1 MNDCIN
7 SANLPNKY
15 AKGDANYGRAT
26 KGAAYALLG
35 QTYMWMK
42 DYAKAEAALRKVGD
56 VGFALFQG
64 DYKQLFKTD
73 NEQCDEMIFSE
84 QNIGIK
90 DYGSKTQFWLGSR
103 VSFGSC
109 WNSYLPSVNWV
120 ESFECA
126 DGKPFNWNDFLPGYN
141 EMTPKERV
149 VFFLRDTVGE
159 WDTYSEDIKSKLR
172 AGFELAVKNG
182 ADMSKYLPSGN
193 EARLRKAYENRDP
206 RLEAT
211 VITPYAEYNGAI
223 GSKEYTYTLRWPATN
238 SDEVEPYDLR
248 TDSQTLFYYLYRK
261 FVAEGSSETPNRE
274 YCPWDYPLIRYADV
288 VLMLAE
294 AINEQGFKQE
304 AVDLVNSVRERAGAA
319 LLQTT
324 DAGKPT
330 YVSGQENMRTRIRN
344 ERRWELSL
352 EGVNLYD
359 EIRWRTIGDWC
370 KTGDGSKEIWGTVV
384 NPFSWGGDYLYTW
397 AIPST
402 ECERNSNLVQNDG
415 WIN

>member
-1 MNDCIN
+1 
-7 SANLPNKY
+7 
-15 AKGDANYGRAT
+15 
-26 KGAAYALLG
+26 
-35 QTYMWMK
+35 
-42 DYAKAEAALRKVGD
+42 
-56 VGFALFQG
+56 
-64 DYKQLFKTD
+64 
-73 NEQCDEMIFSE
+73 
-84 QNIGIK
+84 
-90 DYGSKTQFWLGSR
+90 
-103 VSFGSC
+103 
-109 WNSYLPSVNWV
+109 
-120 ESFECA
+120 
-126 DGKPFNWNDFLPGYN
+126 
-141 EMTPKERV
+141 
-149 VFFLRDTVGE
+149 
-159 WDTYSEDIKSKLR
+159 
-172 AGFELAVKNG
+172 
-182 ADMSKYLPSGN
+182 MSKYLPSGN

-402 ECERNSNLVQNDG
+402 ECERNSNLVQNEG